1 MSRTAGVTDVTRSA
15 RPTRGSR
22 RSLRLA
28 ALATGTVLLA
38 TACNA
43 AAKKDGSAD
52 AAAGGGSDRSF
63 TLVTP
68 DAVGQNE
75 FLKNAVTGVK
85 AAAKAHDGSQKV
97 YESTDS
103 ASQQQ
108 NVQAAVDERP
118 DVIVLVG
125 FEFADLVAQQAEAH
139 PKQQFLLVDACTEKT
154 FENVSCAVFREHEG
168 VFLAGAEAGLLS
180 ESGKVGA
187 VDVLDT
193 PQFRRFSDPFAAG
206 AKHVAAKT
214 QTSTR
219 FVGGQSPFDDSAR
232 AKEQANSLLAK
243 GYDHLMAAAAAGNYG
258 VFEAAKAKGAFA
270 YGVDVNQCPSAPG
283 TVVDNVVKRTDVAV
297 EKGIERVLDGTTGT
311 VSYGLKEG
319 GITLTGLEDGVE
331 SSQCVIADHEDVLKK
346 VEALRDRI
354 VSGELKVDDPAAA

>member
-1 MSRTAGVTDVTRSA
+1 MPRRHRRT
-15 RPTRGSR
+15 
-22 RSLRLA
+22 LQLA
-28 ALATGTVLLA
+28 AAGTLLLTA
-38 TACNA
+38 VTACNA
-43 AAKKDGSAD
+43 AAENDTSDSAS
-52 AAAGGGSDRSF
+52 GGSGPSF

-75 FLKNAVTGVK
+75 FLKLAVTGIEN
-85 AAAKAHDGSQKV
+85 AAKRHDGTRKV
-97 YESTDS
+97 YESTDT

-108 NVQAAVDERP
+108 NVQAAVDAKP

-125 FEFADLVAQQAEAH
+125 FEFADLVAQQAQKN
-139 PKQQFLLVDACTEKT
+139 PKQQFLIIDACTSKT
-154 FENVSCAVFREHEG
+154 YPNVGCAVFREHEG
-168 VFLAGAEAGLLS
+168 VYLAGAEAGLLS

-193 PQFRRFSDPFAAG
+193 PQFRRYSDPFAAG
-206 AKHVAAKT
+206 AKAVAPKT
-214 QTSTR
+214 STSTR

-232 AKEQANSLLAK
+232 AKEQANSLLSQ
-243 GYDHLMAAAAAGNYG
+243 GYDQIMAAAAAGNYG

-283 TVVDNVVKRTDVAV
+283 TVVDNVIKRTDVAV
-297 EKGIERVLDGTTGT
+297 AKGIETVLGGKTGTT

-319 GITLTGLEDGVE
+319 GISLTGLEDDVD
-331 SSQCVIADHEDVLKK
+331 SSKCVIAEHKDVLTK

-354 VSGELKVDDPAAA
+354 VSGKLTVDDPAAS

>member
-1 MSRTAGVTDVTRSA
+1 MSRRNRRTLQVAAATALLV
-15 RPTRGSR
+15 
-22 RSLRLA
+22 A
-28 ALATGTVLLA
+28 AA

-43 AAKKDGSAD
+43 AAKNDTASDSAS
-52 AAAGGGSDRSF
+52 GGSGKSF

-75 FLKNAVTGVK
+75 FLKLAVSGIK
-85 AAAKAHDGSQKV
+85 DAAKQHDGSQKV
-97 YESTDS
+97 YESTDT

-108 NVQAAVDERP
+108 NVQAAVDARP

-125 FEFADLVAQQAEAH
+125 FEFADLVAQQAQKN
-139 PKQQFLLVDACTEKT
+139 PDQQFLIIDACTTKAYQ
-154 FENVSCAVFREHEG
+154 NVSCAVFREHEG
-168 VFLAGAEAGLLS
+168 VYLAGAEAGLLS
-180 ESGKVGA
+180 KSGKVGA

-193 PQFRRFSDPFAAG
+193 PQFRRYSDPFAAG
-206 AKHVAAKT
+206 AKQVAAKT

-232 AKEQANSLLAK
+232 AKEQANTLLAK
-243 GYDHLMAAAAAGNYG
+243 GYDQIMAAAAAGNYG

-283 TVVDNVVKRTDVAV
+283 TVVDNVIKRTDVAV
-297 EKGIERVLDGTTGT
+297 EKGIESVLSGKTGTT

-319 GITLTGLEDGVE
+319 GISLTGLEDGVD
-331 SSQCVIADHEDVLKK
+331 SSKCVIADHKDVLAK
-346 VEALRDRI
+346 VKELRDQI
-354 VSGELKVDDPAAA
+354 VAGKLTVDDPAAS

>member
-1 MSRTAGVTDVTRSA
+1 MSRRTRS
-15 RPTRGSR
+15 
-22 RSLRLA
+22 LQFA
-28 ALATGTVLLA
+28 AAAAGTLLLVTG
-38 TACNA
+38 CNA
-43 AAKKDGSAD
+43 AAKNTDTSDAGSGTAAKDAK
-52 AAAGGGSDRSF
+52 SF

-68 DAVGQNE
+68 DPVGQNE
-75 FLKNAVTGVK
+75 FLKLAIEGVK
-85 AAAKAHDGSQKV
+85 TAAKAHSGTQKV
-97 YESTDS
+97 YQSSDT

-108 NVQAAVDERP
+108 NVQAAVDAAP

-139 PKQQFLLVDACTEKT
+139 PKQQFLMIDACTAKT
-154 FENVSCAVFREHEG
+154 FKNVSCAVFREHEG
-168 VFLAGAEAGLLS
+168 VYLAGAEAGLLS
-180 ESGKVGA
+180 KSGKVGA

-193 PQFRRFSDPFAAG
+193 PQFRRYSDPFAAG
-206 AKHVAAKT
+206 AKEVAPKT
-214 QTSTR
+214 SASTR

-243 GYDHLMAAAAAGNYG
+243 GTDQIMAAAAAGNYG

-283 TVVDNVVKRTDVAV
+283 TVVDNVIKKTDVAV
-297 EKGIERVLDGTTGT
+297 AEGIEQVLNGKAGQT

-319 GITLTGLEDGVE
+319 GISLTGLEDGVD
-331 SSQCVIADHEDVLKK
+331 SSQCVIADHKDVLKK

-354 VSGELKVDDPAAA
+354 VAGELTVDDPAAK

>member
-1 MSRTAGVTDVTRSA
+1 MRR
-15 RPTRGSR
+15 RHR
-22 RSLRLA
+22 RSLQLA
-28 ALATGTVLLA
+28 AATALLATVA

-43 AAKKDGSAD
+43 AAKSDGSDSASG
-52 AAAGGGSDRSF
+52 ASGKSF

-75 FLKNAVTGVK
+75 FLKLAVTGIK
-85 AAAKAHDGSQKV
+85 DAAKAHGGSQKV
-97 YESTDS
+97 YESTDT

-108 NVQAAVDERP
+108 NVQAAVAAAP

-125 FEFADLVAQQAEAH
+125 FEFADLVAQQAKAH
-139 PKQQFLLVDACTEKT
+139 PKQQFLMIDACTTKT
-154 FENVSCAVFREHEG
+154 FTNVSCAVFREHEG
-168 VFLAGAEAGLLS
+168 VYLAGAEAGLLS

-193 PQFRRFSDPFAAG
+193 PQFRRYSDPFAAG
-206 AKHVAAKT
+206 AKKVAAKT

-243 GYDHLMAAAAAGNYG
+243 GTDQIMAAAAAGNYG

-270 YGVDVNQCPSAPG
+270 YGVDVNQCPSSPG
-283 TVVDNVVKRTDVAV
+283 TVVDNVIKRTDVAV
-297 EKGIERVLDGTTGT
+297 EKGIEAVLGGKAGTT

-319 GITLTGLEDGVE
+319 GISLTGLEAGVD
-331 SSQCVIADHEDVLKK
+331 SSKCVIAQHKDVLAK
-346 VEALRDRI
+346 VKALRDQI
-354 VSGELKVDDPAAA
+354 VAGKLTVDDPAAG